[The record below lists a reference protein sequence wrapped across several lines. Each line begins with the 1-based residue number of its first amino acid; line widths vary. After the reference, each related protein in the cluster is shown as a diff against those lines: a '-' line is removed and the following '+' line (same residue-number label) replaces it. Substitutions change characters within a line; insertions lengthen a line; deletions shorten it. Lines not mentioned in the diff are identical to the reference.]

1 MASNLALWWE
11 TLKTN
16 IAATSGLDVL
26 DDFPIRV
33 EDWKAELLQPEGRF
47 CAGHLGIEG
56 GTDSEARHTGGGHK
70 EDIKC
75 ILTVAILKFKPTVAD
90 LADLREALILSI
102 ESDQTLGGY
111 TDLVTYKGFEVKSQD
126 GFGTLLTIKFTVNEY
141 WEA

>member
-11 TLKTN
+11 VLKTA
-16 IAATSGLDVL
+16 IAASSGLDVL

-33 EDWKAELLQPEGRF
+33 DDWKSSLMQPEGRL
-47 CAGHLGIEG
+47 CAGHLGLDG
-56 GTDSEARHTGGGHK
+56 GTDSEDRHTGGGHK
-70 EDIKC
+70 EEIKC
-75 ILTVAILKFKPTVAD
+75 TLTVAILKFKPTVAD

-111 TDLVTYKGFEVKSQD
+111 TDLVTYKGFDVNTQD
-126 GFGTLLTIKFTVNEY
+126 GFGTVLTLKFTVTEY